1 MLDEEVDA
9 TLSLSSSSPFLSRKE
24 NRASLSWVSR
34 PSIHPTP
41 HTCMH
46 ILGTVLRGSECIQF
60 FPLEQEKE
68 KDEKEKRVL
77 TGTQSKKEEEGIW
90 LGGGGSKKAFVV
102 VVRARRVF
110 AFKAHRGRR
119 RGGGMVLRS
128 TALAWEGGRE
138 GVTVQVYNVC
148 EATIISPGEGGSTHK
163 VVFDLI

>member
-60 FPLEQEKE
+60 FSLGAGGGEGRKGKEGIDRNPEQEGGK
-68 KDEKEKRVL
+68 
-77 TGTQSKKEEEGIW
+77 
-90 LGGGGSKKAFVV
+90 GGGGHLAW
-102 VVRARRVF
+102 
-110 AFKAHRGRR
+110 RR
-119 RGGGMVLRS
+119 R
-128 TALAWEGGRE
+128 
-138 GVTVQVYNVC
+138 
-148 EATIISPGEGGSTHK
+148 K
-163 VVFDLI
+163 

>member
-1 MLDEEVDA
+1 MYTVF
-9 TLSLSSSSPFLSRKE
+9 SLGAGGGEGRKGKE
-24 NRASLSWVSR
+24 GIDRN
-34 PSIHPTP
+34 P
-41 HTCMH
+41 
-46 ILGTVLRGSECIQF
+46 
-60 FPLEQEKE
+60 EQEGGK
-68 KDEKEKRVL
+68 
-77 TGTQSKKEEEGIW
+77 GEEGIW
-90 LGGGGSKKAFVV
+90 LGGGGGSKKAFVV